1 MYSIEGEC
9 RGPYPTEKAQNM
21 SCKSPHTQYKFHYDH
36 ANIITSVS
44 VNGDVCPRHDP
55 DHEAEAY
62 FEAQRRFKAY
72 LERKSEPACP
82 DGCRLYTATEWVPV
96 PGLKQQLKVKRIFFR
111 VVCPNENGEAMDCLY
126 SFEVVF
132 YYTMLQRTVTC
143 IPDLSG
149 PNDFFMEPVSF
160 EGKCER
166 E

>member
-1 MYSIEGEC
+1 
-9 RGPYPTEKAQNM
+9 M
-21 SCKSPHTQYKFHYDH
+21 SCNSPRTQYKFRYDN

-44 VNGDVCPRHDP
+44 VTGDGCPPHDA

-62 FEAQRRFKAY
+62 FESQRQFKAY
-72 LERKSEPACP
+72 LDRKSEVACP
-82 DGCRLYTATEWVPV
+82 DGCKLHTATEWIPV

-111 VVCPNENGEAMDCLY
+111 VVCPNENGEATDCLY

-132 YYTMLQRTVTC
+132 FYTMLQRTVTC